1 MFGTHDY
8 SMVENTVLLSHN
20 GIITEKFCNTSSS
33 KYTDL
38 TIQDISKTPTS
49 SENENIRRLLI
60 KESFGNTN
68 LPREITDALAN
79 LWRTT
84 TQSHNQSVLRQWFV
98 YGISWNTDPCTRNI
112 NSVVIHAV
120 YVHKWLFM

>member
-38 TIQDISKTPTS
+38 TIQDISKTPTL
-49 SENENIRRLLI
+49 SENEIISRLLI

-68 LPREITDALAN
+68 LPRELQMFLQICGEQPPKVIT
-79 LWRTT
+79 
-84 TQSHNQSVLRQWFV
+84 NQFS
-98 YGISWNTDPCTRNI
+98 RNG
-112 NSVVIHAV
+112 
-120 YVHKWLFM
+120 LFMEFHGTRIPALEI

>member
-38 TIQDISKTPTS
+38 TIQDISKTPTL
-49 SENENIRRLLI
+49 SENEIISRLLI

-68 LPREITDALAN
+68 LPREITDVLAN

-84 TQSHNQSVLRQWFV
+84 TQSHNQSVLTQWFV